1 MTQNTTPTG
10 EPAAERADGN
20 SGATVASGANP
31 VATDASRE
39 SPDAKAGGSSSKD
52 RLRIGLIGPG
62 SVANGYLIPALLQ
75 IENASFWSV
84 CGRDEGRTREFA
96 TRHKAAAK
104 HPVFTDLNA
113 FLADPQL
120 DAVIIAS
127 PDKLHAAQAIAAAK
141 AGKHV
146 FVEKPMA
153 TTHEDAVA
161 IVAAC
166 AEAKVQLAVGYHL
179 RFHSG
184 HKLVAELI
192 AAGRIGKI
200 LHANVSWTLI
210 AKEPDWRASAEMGRW
225 WSLAALGTHAL
236 DLVRWLVM
244 PSCGTV
250 KQSTTVCSS
259 PVFGSAHDETALV
272 SMLFDS
278 GATAQIM
285 TSVVMRAPR
294 MVEIFGSGG
303 FIRCTETL
311 GPRGTGKIVVNDEE
325 LEFVSV
331 NPYKAELEDFI
342 AAIKTGAI
350 PFVNGDEGLA
360 NVALLEHIWSNAVKQ
375 PARVADEQPA
385 TDAVGGH
392 ASGNAQV
399 SASTSAQPVSG
410 TKDNR

>member
-10 EPAAERADGN
+10 EP
-20 SGATVASGANP
+20 
-31 VATDASRE
+31 
-39 SPDAKAGGSSSKD
+39 D

-75 IENASFWSV
+75 IENATFWSV

-96 TRHKAAAK
+96 TRHKAAAEQ
-104 HPVFTDLNA
+104 PVFTDLDA

-127 PDKLHAAQAIAAAK
+127 PDKLHASQAIAAAK

-153 TTHEDAVA
+153 TTSEDAVA

-166 AEAKVQLAVGYHL
+166 AEAKVKLAVGYHL

-184 HKLVAELI
+184 HKLVSELI
-192 AAGRIGKI
+192 AAGRIGKV
-200 LHANVSWTLI
+200 LHANLSWTLI

-244 PSCGTV
+244 PSCGTL
-250 KQSTTVCSS
+250 KESTTVCSS

-272 SMLFDS
+272 SLLFES

-294 MVEIFGSGG
+294 MVEIYGSSGV
-303 FIRCTETL
+303 IRCTETL

-325 LEFVSV
+325 LAFVPV
-331 NPYKAELEDFI
+331 NPYKGELEDFI
-342 AAIKTGAI
+342 AAIKTGSL
-350 PFVNGDEGLA
+350 PFLHGDEGVA
-360 NVALLEHIWSNAVKQ
+360 NVALLEHL
-375 PARVADEQPA
+375 
-385 TDAVGGH
+385 
-392 ASGNAQV
+392 SGNAIK
-399 SASTSAQPVSG
+399 ASNSDSEPASG
-410 TKDNR
+410 SEENR